1 MLPLGSAVGSSA
13 SVVSVLAGSSALV
26 SVVSSTALVSVVSST
41 PLESVGWSATVVAV
55 AASSGA
61 SWAPAAAPAPA
72 RAAAISTANT
82 PATHGARKPERR
94 GGRNE
99 DTMAPSLSGVV
110 EMRGCRGGC
119 RRRLGDRQPALH
131 LLLVVFAVEPVA
143 TRFGCR
149 EADQG
154 ARVGGQVLG
163 DLQVTEGEVVLGG
176 VGVGDGK
183 DDLGPGGGRVGGRCP
198 GRVGA
203 LQLLL
208 GAAVQLHRNRLGGL
222 AGGLVGGTVSSA
234 VLGGRDSAAGDGQRH
249 RDQARDGQE
258 QTASR
263 HRGPSLVREFPLPPG
278 NSSLSHRI
286 P

>member
-1 MLPLGSAVGSSA
+1 MLPLGSAAGSSPA
-13 SVVSVLAGSSALV
+13 LSPPVVSVVAPVV
-26 SVVSSTALVSVVSST
+26 SVASPPVV
-41 PLESVGWSATVVAV
+41 SVGWSPCWSPARVVAV
-55 AASSGA
+55 PAASED

-72 RAAAISTANT
+72 RAAATSTAST
-82 PATHGARKPERR
+82 PETHGARQPERR

-110 EMRGCRGGC
+110 EGYGDAGGVAGRG
-119 RRRLGDRQPALH
+119 LGDRQPALH
-131 LLLVVFAVEPVA
+131 LLLVVLAVEPVA
-143 TRFGCR
+143 TRLGCR
-149 EADQG
+149 ETDQG

-163 DLQVTEGEVVLGG
+163 DLQVAEGEVVLGG

-234 VLGGRDSAAGDGQRH
+234 DLGGRDGAAGDGQRH
-249 RDQARDGQE
+249 HDQARDGQE

-278 NSSLSHRI
+278 NSPLSHRI